1 MVWMGLSR
9 GKGPRG
15 NPRERWHCR
24 TEKEQPK
31 LKSRREETFQKKEY
45 NDHDENHEVGQ
56 EV

>member
-24 TEKEQPK
+24 TEKEQSK